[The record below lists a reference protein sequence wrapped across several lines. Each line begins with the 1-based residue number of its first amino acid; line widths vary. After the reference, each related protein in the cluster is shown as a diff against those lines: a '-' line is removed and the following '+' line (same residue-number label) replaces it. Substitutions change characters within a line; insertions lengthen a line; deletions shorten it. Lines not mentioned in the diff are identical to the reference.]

1 MQAAVEVG
9 TRQVSLIFT
18 ARLNHSR
25 AAGNRLIVSAVVSI
39 TPSLGWRLL
48 RGSRRNDHERRKNHR
63 TAQQSKTFASSHC
76 PPRGSGPAI
85 VAGRKAGRG
94 LSDAVNVRLGSKADN
109 GAGPRHVRFTPENG
123 HSTYGPAHT
132 MSSARLVSVAMAAAS
147 NERAL
152 HRNKPP
158 AKSVGAA
165 DIQALIGYD
174 RVGLGRCS
182 GRSP

>member
-1 MQAAVEVG
+1 M
-9 TRQVSLIFT
+9 
-18 ARLNHSR
+18 
-25 AAGNRLIVSAVVSI
+25 SA
-39 TPSLGWRLL
+39 LGQKQTLA
-48 RGSRRNDHERRKNHR
+48 K
-63 TAQQSKTFASSHC
+63 
-76 PPRGSGPAI
+76 
-85 VAGRKAGRG
+85 
-94 LSDAVNVRLGSKADN
+94 VRLMSALPPKADI
-109 GAGPRHVRFTPENG
+109 ALHRSECPLCAKSG
-123 HSTYGPAHT
+123 HSAYGPAHT
-132 MSSARLVSVAMAAAS
+132 MSSARLVSVARAAAS